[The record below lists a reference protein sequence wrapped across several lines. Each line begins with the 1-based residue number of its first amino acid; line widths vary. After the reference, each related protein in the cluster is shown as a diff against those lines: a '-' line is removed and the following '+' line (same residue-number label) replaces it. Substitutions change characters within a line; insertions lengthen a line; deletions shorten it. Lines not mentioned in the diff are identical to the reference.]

1 MRNVIL
7 TALAPIFWGTTYLIA
22 TELLPERPFF
32 VAIMRALPV
41 GVAMILIYRKL
52 PRGKWWWRMFVL
64 GGLNIGLFFALLFV
78 AAYRIPGGV
87 VATIGAI
94 QPLIV
99 LLIAWLLLG
108 NQLLPLAIAAA
119 GGGILGVGMLVFSP
133 TAQFDVIGIL
143 AAVGAALVMAG
154 GTVLTKHWGR
164 PVPLLLFT
172 AWQLTAGGIILIPLA
187 VVFEQPLPT
196 ATATNLIGYAW
207 LGVVNTAFAYVLW
220 FRGIERLRVTQ
231 VTFLVLLSPVVAVI
245 AGFLVLGQSL
255 DAVQI
260 TGMMLVLV
268 SVGVSQR
275 SARLSFSL
283 TRTS

>member
-1 MRNVIL
+1 VRNVIL

-133 TAQFDVIGIL
+133 TAQFDMIGIL

-207 LGVVNTAFAYVLW
+207 LVWSTLRLLMYSGFAASN
-220 FRGIERLRVTQ
+220 G
-231 VTFLVLLSPVVAVI
+231 
-245 AGFLVLGQSL
+245 
-255 DAVQI
+255 
-260 TGMMLVLV
+260 
-268 SVGVSQR
+268 
-275 SARLSFSL
+275 
-283 TRTS
+283 